1 MYYEVNIKVKG
12 RKPAVSVIESQ
23 KYQSKKFYGNHLS
36 NYDGLKRHYLVLGN
50 LICHV
55 KMMKPPQKNRF

>member
-23 KYQSKKFYGNHLS
+23 KYQSKKFYGNPGSGMEVGSVAYHRQMRV
-36 NYDGLKRHYLVLGN
+36 YCWEY
-50 LICHV
+50 
-55 KMMKPPQKNRF
+55 